1 MRRITQGLV
10 LLLVLGLSVGL
21 MSCGGDDDDEDISGV
36 FQGTI
41 TDNTGL
47 SSNQAQLVLQQNGTV
62 ATGFFTPFP
71 GTQVGTGNVNGAVS
85 GDLVTLT
92 ATDFPAAIPGAGG
105 CRFAFINATI
115 DDDNISGNYVSSG
128 CPALVSSGIFD
139 FSRQD

>member
-21 MSCGGDDDDEDISGV
+21 MSCSGDDDDEDISGV

-62 ATGFFTPFP
+62 VTGFFTPFP
-71 GTQVGTGNVNGAVS
+71 GTQVGTGNVNGAS
-85 GDLVTLT
+85 QRGSCD
-92 ATDFPAAIPGAGG
+92 ADGNRFPCGYTWGW
-105 CRFAFINATI
+105 R
-115 DDDNISGNYVSSG
+115 
-128 CPALVSSGIFD
+128 L
-139 FSRQD
+139 